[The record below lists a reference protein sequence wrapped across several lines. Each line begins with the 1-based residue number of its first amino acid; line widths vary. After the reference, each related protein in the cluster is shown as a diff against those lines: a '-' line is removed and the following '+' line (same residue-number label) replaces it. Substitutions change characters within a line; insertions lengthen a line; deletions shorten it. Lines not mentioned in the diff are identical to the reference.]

1 MDSLFLHAFLMCILA
16 SIAAGL
22 VGSYVVVKRL
32 SYVSGSVA
40 HGAFGGIGLATFLG
54 VNPLIGAS
62 AFACLT
68 AAFVSLARTK
78 APEHEDALIGTI
90 WSIGMAVGLIFIHF
104 SSGYTGDLFSYL
116 FGNILLTTSFDLW
129 LVAGLDLFL
138 ILCMAILYR
147 PLQALTFDE
156 DYAEILNIPVRY
168 LMMFLFVLIAFTSV
182 VLLQAV
188 GIILVI
194 TLLTLPAASA
204 WLLTQCLKKL
214 QALAVLFSALSSLV
228 GLYLSIM
235 FDLPSGPSIILAT
248 VAIYAACFIWKRL
261 LKNY

>member
-1 MDSLFLHAFLMCILA
+1 MCVLA

-22 VGSYVVVKRL
+22 VGSYVVIKRL

-54 VNPLIGAS
+54 IDPLIGATV
-62 AFACLT
+62 FACLT
-68 AAFVSLARTK
+68 SGFIGFVRTK

-90 WSIGMAVGLIFIHF
+90 WSVGMAVGLLFIHF

-116 FGNILLTTSFDLW
+116 FGNILLTSSLDLW
-129 LVAGLDLFL
+129 LVAGLDAL
-138 ILCMAILYR
+138 IIGCIYLLYR

-156 DYAEILNIPVRY
+156 DYAEILNIPVRF
-168 LMMFLFVLIAFTSV
+168 LMMFLFILIAFTSV
-182 VLLQAV
+182 ILLQSV

-204 WLLTQCLKKL
+204 WLMTQSLKKL
-214 QALAVLFSALSSLV
+214 QILAILFSACASLC
-228 GLYLSIM
+228 GLALSIQ
-235 FDLPSGPSIILAT
+235 FDLPSGPSIILVT
-248 VAIYAACFIWKRL
+248 VGIYACCFVWRHL
-261 LKNY
+261 LKHN